1 MAADGLGSVLELTC
15 EENLDHQGQLLISGK
30 ISGAFSIALWHQ
42 SPYILL
48 FIPRDE
54 GKKILVTRM
63 YRDTE
68 ECTTEIYH
76 RKQVTI
82 LEIWDS
88 KVWGFGTIKWQRI
101 IALIDLQSFTNL

>member
-1 MAADGLGSVLELTC
+1 
-15 EENLDHQGQLLISGK
+15 
-30 ISGAFSIALWHQ
+30 
-42 SPYILL
+42 
-48 FIPRDE
+48 
-54 GKKILVTRM
+54 M

-68 ECTTEIYH
+68 ECTVEIYH

-101 IALIDLQSFTNL
+101 IALIDLQSFTNLTFTIRFFNQQIGSVTRVGARHNMPCLNVFIA